1 MLPLPL
7 GQIRSVWELFLYKG
21 DYYMSNTPVHLSLD
35 DQVKLLAERK
45 MVIKNFNTA
54 ASKLEKIGY
63 YKLKEAAYPLS
74 KIEILDGNKIRV
86 YPGVTFEQVLTR
98 YYQDKNLRTYLLH
111 AIEEIEVSV
120 KARLSYV
127 LGKDSYGPFGY
138 LEFKNWCNRDE
149 YCKYYLSY
157 KQSYFQNDM
166 RKKTN
171 RSRNHDIQNQSNLK
185 SGLPSI
191 WLAVDVLTFGN
202 VIDLVSLMSKRNLR
216 ELSSYYNCDI
226 DSFLSWLKC
235 LHLVRNICAHNGN
248 IIDLKLKTT
257 PLVKDEWKEL
267 LFQFKDGRYSNR
279 IAIVICIIKHF
290 LLSIDPH
297 YNYDRI
303 YSSFNAIINGSNDMA
318 NSVGFKT
325 TQVITEL
332 MPKRK
337 KSMPKKK
344 YRKKN

>member
-1 MLPLPL
+1 MP
-7 GQIRSVWELFLYKG
+7 
-21 DYYMSNTPVHLSLD
+21 NTPTHLNFY

-45 MVIKNFNTA
+45 MVINNFDMA
-54 ASKLEKIGY
+54 ASKLERIGY

-74 KIEILDGNKIRV
+74 KIENLDGNRIRV
-86 YPGVTFEQVLTR
+86 YTGVSFEQVLTR
-98 YYQDKNLRTYLLH
+98 YYQDKNLRIYLLH

-138 LEFKNWCNRDE
+138 LEFKNWCNKNE
-149 YCKYYLSY
+149 YCKHYLSY
-157 KQSYFQNDM
+157 KQNTFQYEM
-166 RKKTN
+166 RKKTK
-171 RSRNHDIQNQSNLK
+171 RSRNHDIQNQNNLK

-216 ELSSYYNCDI
+216 ELSSYYDCDI

-257 PLVKDEWKEL
+257 PLVKEEWKDF
-267 LFQFKDGRYSNR
+267 LFQFNDGRYSNR

-290 LLSIDPH
+290 LLSIDPN

-303 YSSFNAIINGSNDMA
+303 FASFNAIIDGSNDLA

-325 TQVITEL
+325 TQAITEL

-337 KSMPKKK
+337 RTMSKKR
-344 YRKKN
+344 YRKKK